1 MLKEK
6 DLNFNVFVHQ
16 KWTPFL
22 MMLTLFN
29 SLQQMN
35 EYADEMTYRMSGNVE
50 MDGAPEHQR
59 VDHAR
64 AQRNAGAA
72 ADGAGRVVGR

>member
-1 MLKEK
+1 MKEK

-29 SLQQMN
+29 SLA
-35 EYADEMTYRMSGNVE
+35 ADERI
-50 MDGAPEHQR
+50 R
-59 VDHAR
+59 R
-64 AQRNAGAA
+64 
-72 ADGAGRVVGR
+72 

>member
-22 MMLTLFN
+22 MMLTLCN

-35 EYADEMTYRMSGNVE
+35 
-50 MDGAPEHQR
+50 
-59 VDHAR
+59 
-64 AQRNAGAA
+64 
-72 ADGAGRVVGR
+72 